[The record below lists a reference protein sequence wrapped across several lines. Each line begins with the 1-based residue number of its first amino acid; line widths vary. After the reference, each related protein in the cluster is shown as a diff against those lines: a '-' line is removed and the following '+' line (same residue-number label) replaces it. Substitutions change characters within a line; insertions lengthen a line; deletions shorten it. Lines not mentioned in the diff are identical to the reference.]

1 MSTVSII
8 AVSIPWSLP
17 AGPVPSTPDF
27 ASDSAAT
34 QAAISDI
41 VSETPDTDAL
51 RIDLRY
57 NSGGYPDMVA
67 FVLSYLLDGAP
78 VHLIDF
84 VGRNGIVKNSYS
96 TTTEAELPK
105 NAVRFG
111 GSKPLLAAFLL
122 QKQ

>member
-1 MSTVSII
+1 VSIVLAI

-17 AGPVPSTPDF
+17 NEPVPSAPDF
-27 ASDSAAT
+27 ASNSAT
-34 QAAISDI
+34 TPAAISDI
-41 VSETPDTDAL
+41 VSEIPDIDAL
-51 RIDLRY
+51 IIDLRH
-57 NSGGYPDMVA
+57 NSGRHPGTTA
-67 FVLSYLLDGAP
+67 FVLSCLLDGAP
-78 VHLIDF
+78 AHLIGF
-84 VGRNGIVKNSYS
+84 VDPNGTVKNWCS